1 MDAAYDENQVLLLE
15 FFHSRDIRLRNKI
28 VENNLGLVRAIAYK
42 MAHLCKLPLDDL
54 IQIGS
59 YGLIKAVERFNPHK
73 KIKLSSF
80 AIPFINGNILQYLR
94 DKEKIVRVPRR
105 LHEVYHKIK
114 KNAEVYAISYSQSAK
129 QLNIDLKL
137 AEEASI
143 ACGFYHNELPTHLQ
157 TAANITEEIPYERL
171 EVAELLIIN
180 LFYFEE
186 QSIKEIAIQMNMTST
201 QVIDC
206 RNCAIKKL
214 RTWMLDTQHCPK
226 CDSTDIVRNG
236 KRGHKQSFLCKS
248 CNHQF
253 VDNPSPKGR
262 KGYDTSLR
270 IKVLEAIN
278 EGKSFHW
285 CETYLGIDHSTAH
298 YWSKKYNNSQ
308 NTPNKYL
315 SKKTMMRPHQQWLTI
330 GKFNALADWLTKNYP
345 ESSQL
350 EATLDLLNKSMQQLI
365 VSNEDKA

>member
-1 MDAAYDENQVLLLE
+1 MS
-15 FFHSRDIRLRNKI
+15 HS
-28 VENNLGLVRAIAYK
+28 
-42 MAHLCKLPLDDL
+42 CKLPLDDL

-59 YGLIKAVERFNPHK
+59 HGLIKAVERFNPHK

-105 LHEVYHKIK
+105 LHEAYHKIK
-114 KNAEVYAISYSQSAK
+114 KNAQAHAISYTQSAIE
-129 QLNIDLKL
+129 LNIDLKL

-143 ACGFYHNELPTHLQ
+143 ACGFHHNELPFHLQ
-157 TAANITEEIPYERL
+157 TANEAKEEIPYERL
-171 EVAELLIIN
+171 EVAELLVIN

-186 QSIKEIAIQMNMTST
+186 RSIKEIASQMSMTST
-201 QVIDC
+201 EVIDT

-214 RTWMLDTQHCPK
+214 RTWMLDDQHCPK
-226 CDSTDIVRNG
+226 CDSTHIVRNG

-262 KGYDTSLR
+262 KGYDVSLR
-270 IKVLEAIN
+270 IKVLEAIR
-278 EGKSFHW
+278 EGRSFHW

-298 YWSKKYNNSQ
+298 YWSKKYNKDSQ
-308 NTPNKYL
+308 TISHKYL
-315 SKKTMMRPHQQWLTI
+315 SKKIMIRPHQQWQTI

-345 ESSQL
+345 ESTQL
-350 EATLDLLNKSMQQLI
+350 DATLDLLHKSMQQLI
-365 VSNEDKA
+365 ITNDDKT